1 VAIFLRGDVWWMEWR
16 TRKER
21 VVRSTGFRKE
31 DRAKAQAVLDAY
43 RLARSQKPKRSVVEG
58 LLDTIYSA
66 ASVQAVDLLLSSL
79 WTSYLDWMLGKGRKV
94 AHKTLV
100 ERRGLVDRFVTWA
113 VKRGVLAVRDV
124 DVGLAREY
132 VASLRGQGL
141 ANKTLRNSATALGSV
156 WEAVGQL
163 VGGMANPW
171 KAACPDKDGSSV
183 RRGAFTSSEEA
194 KVLAEAKKLGHDW
207 HLASLISRW
216 TGLRYGDVARLD
228 WSQVDLKRRCID
240 VTPSKTAKHEVRV
253 LVPIG
258 DVLLA
263 ALRKRAKERGT
274 EGFVLPEHAI
284 QYPHPFLPYMA
295 FSRALEAAGLD
306 IQRFTFHSWRHTF
319 RTRLAEA
326 GVADDLAMRLG
337 GWTNSAMASHYDHA
351 ERLGELLQAVN
362 SAM

>member
-1 VAIFLRGDVWWMEWR
+1 MAIFLRGKVWWMEWR
-16 TRKER
+16 TKNER
-21 VVRSTGFRKE
+21 VVRSTGFRVA

-43 RLARSQKPKRSVVEG
+43 RLARSQKPKRSIVEG
-58 LLDTIYSA
+58 LLDTIYAS
-66 ASVQAVDLLLSSL
+66 ASVQANELMLSSV
-79 WTSYLDWMLGKGRKV
+79 WTCYLDWMLGKGRKV

-100 ERRGLVDRFVTWA
+100 ERRGLVERFVGWA
-113 VKRGVLAVRDV
+113 VKRGVQAVRDV

-132 VASLRGQGL
+132 VGYLRGQGL
-141 ANKTLRNSATALGSV
+141 ANKTLRNAATSLGSV

-163 VGGMANPW
+163 VGGLSNPW

-183 RRGAFTSSEEA
+183 RRGAFTAEEE
-194 KVLAEAKKLGHDW
+194 KRVLAAAQELGHDW
-207 HLASLISRW
+207 FLASLISRW

-228 WSQVDLKRRCID
+228 WSQVDLGRRCID
-240 VTPSKTAKHEVRV
+240 VKPSKTARHQVRV
-253 LVPIG
+253 LLPIG
-258 DVLLA
+258 DELLEE
-263 ALRKRAKERGT
+263 LRKRAKEVGA

-284 QYPHPFLPYMA
+284 NYPHPFLPAVA

-306 IQRFTFHSWRHTF
+306 IKRYTFHSWRHTF

-337 GWTNSAMASHYDHA
+337 GWTNRAMASHYDHA

-362 SAM
+362 SAR